1 MKTFALT
8 VATALFALTADAK
21 TVEEKISANKLTQN
35 ADWPAIKYYRSFKMT
50 ETLYQWDNKTLTR
63 YLDMQGTTFVDGYR
77 SKMINF
83 IKGRYDALTTFDVTI
98 LQDFRNS
105 YQQTLT
111 KVSGFSQCE
120 RKGLI
125 NNIGGNLNTYIDRVF
140 RQDGGFTSYLGTSVA
155 PWDIGNVYH
164 LYRIAD
170 MYNDHIDMYVRMS
183 DLNVV
188 WIHNFDAGFVSHTP
202 RGFEPSSF
210 SDSDFVIKECSATLQ
225 SSAAETVE
233 PSFFLTSIKNVVEK
247 AAPVSIQ

>member
-35 ADWPAIKYYRSFKMT
+35 AQWPAIKYYRSFKMT

-140 RQDGGFTSYLGTSVA
+140 R
-155 PWDIGNVYH
+155 
-164 LYRIAD
+164 
-170 MYNDHIDMYVRMS
+170 
-183 DLNVV
+183 
-188 WIHNFDAGFVSHTP
+188 
-202 RGFEPSSF
+202 
-210 SDSDFVIKECSATLQ
+210 
-225 SSAAETVE
+225 
-233 PSFFLTSIKNVVEK
+233 
-247 AAPVSIQ
+247 